1 VVALNTLDLDLILVF
16 AAVVG
21 AALIARWTRLP
32 TTALEIIAG
41 IILIAVLGFTLPVGT
56 DSIITL
62 GGLFIVFLAGFE
74 TGFGRGSGTSLR
86 RARCSA
92 RTTPPNP
99 SPGRRAIGS
108 PCRVPSRWTGSGV
121 DQRSE
126 AGTPPWDAP
135 APLAGG

>member
-62 GGLFIVFLAGFE
+62 GGLFIVFLAGFA
-74 TGFGRGSGTSLR
+74 RDSGTSLR

-108 PCRVPSRWTGSGV
+108 PCRAASSWTRS
-121 DQRSE
+121 DMEQRSV